1 VEYRELSSLGLEP
14 QLIGKDR
21 GKEIYR
27 VKIKDLA
34 QTVEVIR
41 RFILESS
48 HNLRLR
54 RLVARLIKKC
64 KDKDFPCY
72 IEKIVSFVKSKVHY
86 VDDPQK
92 LEILQ
97 SPEKT
102 LEIGIGDCDDQAILT
117 GALLRI
123 AGFPVRIVLGDPNKD
138 GRFEHVYLKVMLPNK
153 TWLTVDPTASNPFA
167 PKNYPEKEIKIAE
180 RSSQLSGETNLGRIR
195 VVIKKL
201 PLYRMPCSPIGI
213 YQVTQEWT
221 GQGWR
226 TVKRKLLKTEKPECT
241 FPRPF
246 TVKKEKKEEKMGLF
260 DSLFSKLK
268 NIEIITPKK
277 HYGIFQKDG
286 SLQIVYTKRR
296 KPIRVGQKAEPPQR
310 AITSTS
316 LPSIPSPPP
325 AFLAGGALLL
335 GLLLLGGKK

>member
-1 VEYRELSSLGLEP
+1 MEYRELSSLGLEP

-27 VKIKDLA
+27 VKIKDLS

-54 RLVARLIKKC
+54 RLVAKLIKKC
-64 KDKDFPCY
+64 RDKDFPCY

-123 AGFPVRIVLGDPNKD
+123 AGFPVRIVLGDPNRD

-180 RSSQLSGETNLGRIR
+180 RSSLLSGETNLGRIR
-195 VVIKKL
+195 VVK
-201 PLYRMPCSPIGI
+201 
-213 YQVTQEWT
+213 
-221 GQGWR
+221 
-226 TVKRKLLKTEKPECT
+226 
-241 FPRPF
+241 
-246 TVKKEKKEEKMGLF
+246 KKEEKMGLF
-260 DSLFSKLK
+260 DSLLSKLK
-268 NIEIITPKK
+268 NVEVITPKK

-296 KPIRVGQKAEPPQR
+296 KPVRGGRKAEPPQGTN
-310 AITSTS
+310 TSAS
-316 LPSIPSPPP
+316 LPSP
-325 AFLAGGALLL
+325 ALLAGGALLL